1 MARIPGFD
9 ELIKQFI
16 EAMKNEDALK
26 TSESPP
32 QRTFP
37 IGPAGG
43 VQSAI
48 EITKNIGSKVAEA
61 NKKAEKIIGLG
72 ESYISGEMT
81 FPEYLNRVQEA
92 TLSQGS
98 LLGLTSEKDQANRRR
113 SFDNSRR
120 RPTGRPRIEPT
131 DTDPGYLNRMRDDTS
146 SINMYNTL
154 EGAEDSLIE
163 LEEFLKIIGEQNGN

>member
-1 MARIPGFD
+1 MEDLVG
-9 ELIKQFI
+9 KGI
-16 EAMKNEDALK
+16 E
-26 TSESPP
+26 
-32 QRTFP
+32 
-37 IGPAGG
+37 
-43 VQSAI
+43 V
-48 EITKNIGSKVAEA
+48 SKKA
-61 NKKAEKIIGLG
+61 NKIMELG
-72 ESYISGEMT
+72 ESFISGEMT

-146 SINMYNTL
+146 SMNMY
-154 EGAEDSLIE
+154 EYIREC
-163 LEEFLKIIGEQNGN
+163 

>member
-98 LLGLTSEKDQANRRR
+98 VLGLPSKKIGLVIRFLSEGIRRGLLGGKKKVLTL
-113 SFDNSRR
+113 
-120 RPTGRPRIEPT
+120 T
-131 DTDPGYLNRMRDDTS
+131 
-146 SINMYNTL
+146 
-154 EGAEDSLIE
+154 
-163 LEEFLKIIGEQNGN
+163 

>member
-16 EAMKNEDALK
+16 EAMKNADALK

-72 ESYISGEMT
+72 ESYISGEMS
-81 FPEYLNRVQEA
+81 FPEYLNRVQDQTTQEMA
-92 TLSQGS
+92 KAQNQQLLHQCQGRWN
-98 LLGLTSEKDQANRRR
+98 LLDRLKNLPRQVNDLK
-113 SFDNSRR
+113 NSV
-120 RPTGRPRIEPT
+120 
-131 DTDPGYLNRMRDDTS
+131 D
-146 SINMYNTL
+146 
-154 EGAEDSLIE
+154 
-163 LEEFLKIIGEQNGN
+163 